1 MNFNYHLV
9 KGSALIAKGVKLLC
23 TRKKAYTFEMGRPVS
38 SGMDKFNF
46 VGNVQPLSGTELL
59 RLEEGQRSREFFNIF
74 TIFQIT
80 LKDLVMYN
88 GAQYEVDQV
97 EAWQSYYKGRMVR
110 VDVEPS

>member
-1 MNFNYHLV
+1 VNFNYHLL
-9 KGSALIAKGVKLLC
+9 KGSALISRGVKLLC
-23 TRKKAYTFEMGRPVS
+23 ARKKGHIFEKGRPVS

-80 LKDLVMYN
+80 LKDLVTYN
-88 GAQYEVDQV
+88 GVQYEVDQV
-97 EAWQSYYKGRMVR
+97 EAWQSYYKGRMVK